1 MKHHIEKEF
10 TFKELLEF
18 AFPTMIM
25 MIFMSLYTIVDGFF
39 VSRFVG
45 AEALS
50 AVNIVYPLISINI
63 AVGVMFATGGSAV
76 VAWTMGQGKEHQAKR
91 YFTGLVIVAFVLSV
105 IIAVLVL
112 CNMDRLIEWLGAEG
126 ELKQYCKDYLW
137 IMMLYSPVSTL
148 QLMFQD
154 FLVVASRPHL
164 GLGLS
169 IGSGIF
175 NMAFDYLL
183 IAVFHMGVQGAAY
196 ATVGGYFVSAIGGIL
211 FFLFHK
217 KGLKFTKPAFP
228 IKMILK
234 SCANGSS
241 EMVTNLS
248 TSITTALFNFYM
260 LQFAGANGVA
270 SITTVLYCQFLMTS
284 IFIGFSIGVAPV
296 ISYHYGAQNQTFLRK
311 VLKWCVQFILVC
323 SVAMWLLSLLGA
335 DFVAKVF
342 FTSGTEAYSLAAH
355 GLRLFG
361 VSFLFAGIN
370 IFGSAVFTALGNG
383 LISAG
388 ISFSRTL
395 GFTVIGIVGM
405 SYIWGMD
412 GLWFAVPFAELVTIF
427 VVIICARKLK
437 TQYHI
442 F

>member
-175 NMAFDYLL
+175 NMVFDYLL
-183 IAVFHMGVQGAAY
+183 IAVFHMGVQG
-196 ATVGGYFVSAIGGIL
+196 
-211 FFLFHK
+211 
-217 KGLKFTKPAFP
+217 
-228 IKMILK
+228 
-234 SCANGSS
+234 
-241 EMVTNLS
+241 
-248 TSITTALFNFYM
+248 
-260 LQFAGANGVA
+260 
-270 SITTVLYCQFLMTS
+270 
-284 IFIGFSIGVAPV
+284 
-296 ISYHYGAQNQTFLRK
+296 
-311 VLKWCVQFILVC
+311 
-323 SVAMWLLSLLGA
+323 LSL
-335 DFVAKVF
+335 
-342 FTSGTEAYSLAAH
+342 
-355 GLRLFG
+355 
-361 VSFLFAGIN
+361 I
-370 IFGSAVFTALGNG
+370 
-383 LISAG
+383 
-388 ISFSRTL
+388 
-395 GFTVIGIVGM
+395 
-405 SYIWGMD
+405 
-412 GLWFAVPFAELVTIF
+412 
-427 VVIICARKLK
+427 
-437 TQYHI
+437 HI
-442 F
+442 YANA